1 MSTKYYKEMS
11 IVDCTVPDKCTDCGV
26 LIRLV
31 AATESRGLIADEL
44 IPAQT

>member
-1 MSTKYYKEMS
+1 MSMKYHKQVS

-31 AATESRGLIADEL
+31 AATEGRGLIADEL